1 MGANST
7 NLSFPTIIL
16 TMIRHSTE
24 YTVDLENAFELDD
37 APERDSNREILP
49 KVYGAIPASPR
60 AHRASSATPRLS
72 PRSLPSSPRPRSHT
86 SSPRPR
92 GFTSG
97 PKATRGSDKPQTP
110 RKDPKSFSETRK
122 IESDSL
128 LDLGNRC
135 RKASQIL
142 TMTPGAQAAPRKL
155 IASAKPEEFQQRKKR
170 KTDW

>member
-49 KVYGAIPASPR
+49 TVYGAIPASPR
-60 AHRASSATPRLS
+60 AHRASSASPRVS
-72 PRSLPSSPRPRSHT
+72 PRSPP

-92 GFTSG
+92 GFTSSPRPRGLPSG
-97 PKATRGSDKPQTP
+97 PKATRGSDKPHTP
-110 RKDPKSFSETRK
+110 RKDPKSFSEAWK
-122 IESDSL
+122 IESGSL

-142 TMTPGAQAAPRKL
+142 TMTPGAQAAARKL
-155 IASAKPEEFQQRKKR
+155 IASEKTEEFQQRKKR

>member
-1 MGANST
+1 MGNST

-24 YTVDLENAFELDD
+24 YSVDLENAFELDD

-49 KVYGAIPASPR
+49 TVYGAIPASPR

-72 PRSLPSSPRPRSHT
+72 PRGLP
-86 SSPRPR
+86 
-92 GFTSG
+92 SG
-97 PKATRGSDKPQTP
+97 PKATRGSDKPHTP
-110 RKDPKSFSETRK
+110 RKDPKSFSEAWK
-122 IESDSL
+122 IESGSL

-142 TMTPGAQAAPRKL
+142 TMTPGAQAAARKL
-155 IASAKPEEFQQRKKR
+155 LSSEKPEEFQQRKKR

>member
-49 KVYGAIPASPR
+49 TVYGAIPASPR
-60 AHRASSATPRLS
+60 AHRASSASPRLS
-72 PRSLPSSPRPRSHT
+72 PRSLPSSPRPRSLT

-92 GFTSG
+92 GLPSG
-97 PKATRGSDKPQTP
+97 PKATRGSDKPLSP
-110 RKDPKSFSETRK
+110 RKDPKSFSEARK
-122 IESDSL
+122 IESGSL

-142 TMTPGAQAAPRKL
+142 TTPKAQAAPRKL
-155 IASAKPEEFQQRKKR
+155 IASEKTEEFQHRKKR